1 MSTLNI
7 ALPDTLQAFVEEQA
21 VAQGYEGEADYVRD
35 LIEREQDRE
44 ALNALLRKGE
54 MSPPGRV
61 ADDAYFDDLRARILK
76 QG

>member
-35 LIEREQDRE
+35 LIRREQDRE
-44 ALNALLRKGE
+44 TLRAKLREGGE
-54 MSPPGRV
+54 SGFGAPI
-61 ADDAYFDDLRARILK
+61 DDAYFDELRARARK
-76 QG
+76 GQ

>member
-7 ALPDTLQAFVEEQA
+7 ALPETLQAFVEEQA
-21 VAQGYEGEADYVRD
+21 AAQGYEGEAEYVRD
-35 LIEREQDRE
+35 LIRQEQDRE

-61 ADDAYFDDLRARILK
+61 ADEAYFNDLRARILK
-76 QG
+76 GQ